1 VGGKASA
8 VTDEELMLRAQ
19 RDDALAFAELY
30 GRHVE
35 DALRIAE
42 EICGD
47 HDRAE
52 ETVQDGFFSIWRSR
66 AGYRPGLG
74 SFSIWSMRIVHNR
87 AVDSFRVTRGR
98 PRLQGETRSEGPLEQ
113 VDEDPTQAA
122 AIAAA
127 ERTRLFGALRHLPDR
142 QAEVIVLSF
151 YGELTLSE
159 IAARL
164 EIPTGTAK
172 GRMRLGLEKLRAEWL
187 LVEHRSGGRVIRW
200 PLGNASS

>member
-8 VTDEELMLRAQ
+8 VTDEELMVRAQ
-19 RDDALAFAELY
+19 RDDVLAFAELY

-35 DALRIAE
+35 GALRVAE

-66 AGYRPGLG
+66 AEYRPWLG
-74 SFSIWSMRIVHNR
+74 SFGIWSMRIVHNR

-98 PRLQGETRSEGPLEQ
+98 PRLQGETQDDDPLEEL
-113 VDEDPTQAA
+113 DDDPTLAA
-122 AIAAA
+122 AIADS
-127 ERTRLFGALRHLPDR
+127 ERRQMFDALRHLPDR

-159 IAARL
+159 IAHRL

-172 GRMRLGLEKLRAEWL
+172 GRMRLGLEKLRNEWL
-187 LVEHRSGGRVIRW
+187 LIESRNVGRVIQ
-200 PLGNASS
+200 